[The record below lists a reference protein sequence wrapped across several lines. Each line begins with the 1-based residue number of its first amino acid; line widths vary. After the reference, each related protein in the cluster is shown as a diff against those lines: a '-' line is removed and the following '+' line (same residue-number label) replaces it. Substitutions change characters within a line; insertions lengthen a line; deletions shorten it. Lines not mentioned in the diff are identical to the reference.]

1 MVPWDLWTAS
11 LEPLDQPLASLS
23 LHFDYDRVYSEDL
36 SIGSTVPGRVRTFLG
51 SRETMLEARG
61 ASSREEGPR
70 ALSSMGVG
78 RENTRRAEWE
88 VLKPPTSPC
97 QADPEQLGR
106 APVLGIS
113 VRRGEL

>member
-70 ALSSMGVG
+70 DLSSMGVG
-78 RENTRRAEWE
+78 R
-88 VLKPPTSPC
+88 
-97 QADPEQLGR
+97 
-106 APVLGIS
+106 
-113 VRRGEL
+113 